1 MSAQISPQPLI
12 FPSDWQ
18 HPDWTSAFYGEALS
32 PSAAIEFLSGYFDA
46 TELRS
51 TQWEF
56 PRPELMA
63 VLARKA
69 SANPRFRFN
78 PLLHRR
84 FTHDRMLDDA
94 EVKRFCEGIR
104 PLADAGRLGVLVM
117 QFPWSFK
124 FTEENKQAFLALR
137 RAFGRFP
144 LVAEFRHA
152 SWQYPEALGLLI
164 DYKVGYV
171 NPDLPEHIRAAAPS
185 AELTSPIGYFR
196 FHGRRRD
203 LWDKEWRL
211 RETRFVDEPF
221 LYTTKQLQEWQSRI
235 ERVAPYADACYVAFT
250 NDAEA
255 NSAVNAMMLRA
266 LSGEEELTAPEALVA
281 AHSYALDSVQT
292 RRPVQRVLLP
302 MTELRH
308 FAASA

>member
-18 HPDWTSAFYGEALS
+18 HPDWNPAFYGDS
-32 PSAAIEFLSGYFDA
+32 PVPAAAIEFLSGYFDA

-63 VLARKA
+63 VLARKV

-84 FTHDRMLDDA
+84 FTHERSLDAA
-94 EVKRFCEGIR
+94 EVELFRAGIR
-104 PLADAGRLGVLVM
+104 PLANAGRLGALVM

-137 RAFGRFP
+137 RAFGQFP
-144 LVAEFRHA
+144 LVAEFRHS
-152 SWQYPEALGLLI
+152 SWQYPEALGVLI

-196 FHGRRRD
+196 FHGGRRS
-203 LWDKEWRL
+203 LWEREWRL
-211 RETRFVDEPF
+211 RETRFGEEPF
-221 LYTTKQLQEWQSRI
+221 LYTTKQLQEWQPRI
-235 ERVAPYADACYVAFT
+235 ERVAAYAEACYVAFA
-250 NDAEA
+250 NDADA
-255 NSAVNAMMLRA
+255 NSAVNAFMLRA
-266 LSGEEELTAPEALVA
+266 LAGEEGLVAPEALVA
-281 AHSYALDSVQT
+281 AHGYALDRMET

-302 MTELRH
+302 MTEARR

>member
-1 MSAQISPQPLI
+1 MPDLVSPRTLV

-18 HPDWTSAFYGEALS
+18 HPDWISTFYG
-32 PSAAIEFLSGYFDA
+32 AAIHAGAALTLLSGHFDA
-46 TELRS
+46 TELHA

-56 PRPELMA
+56 PRPEVMA
-63 VLARKA
+63 VWARRV

-84 FTHDRMLDDA
+84 FTHDRSLDA
-94 EVKRFCEGIR
+94 GEVKRFCEGIR
-104 PLADAGRLGVLVM
+104 PLATAGRLGALVM

-124 FTEENKQAFLALR
+124 FTEENKQAFLSLR
-137 RAFGRFP
+137 RAFGEFP

-152 SWQYPEALGLLI
+152 SWHYPEALGVLV

-171 NPDLPEHIRAAAPS
+171 NPDLPEHFRGAAAS

-196 FHGRRRD
+196 FHGRNRS
-203 LWDKEWRL
+203 LWEKEWRL
-211 RETRFVDEPF
+211 QETRFVEEPY
-221 LYTTKQLQEWQSRI
+221 LYTTKQLQEWQTRI
-235 ERVAPYADACYVAFT
+235 ERVAPYADACYVAFA
-250 NDAEA
+250 NDADA
-255 NSAVNAMMLRA
+255 ASAVNALMLRA
-266 LSGEEELTAPEALVA
+266 LMGEEAITAPEALVA
-281 AHSYALDSVQT
+281 AHGYALDKVET

-302 MTELRH
+302 MAELRR